1 MGDSFLLTLVQP
13 STLSCQT
20 DTHSKLHKLGLNTA
34 LCNWILDFLTHRTQH
49 VRIGKHV
56 SLTLPMNTGVP
67 QGCVLSPLLYT
78 LFTHD
83 CCSSSPSTLIVK
95 YADDTTIR
103 GLFTGND
110 NTSYRREAERLGE
123 WCGDHNL
130 VLNTTKTK
138 EVIIDFRRARK
149 QQPLSTPNRR
159 GGGREGVQLQVSGRD
174 CGRRSVLEDRHHLCR
189 G

>member
-13 STLSCQT
+13 STLSKL
-20 DTHSKLHKLGLNTA
+20 HSKLHKLGLTNT

-130 VLNTTKTK
+130 VQPNKDQGSDHQFPQSQTP
-138 EVIIDFRRARK
+138 
-149 QQPLSTPNRR
+149 QPLSTPTRR

-174 CGRRSVLEDRHHLCR
+174 CGQRSVLEEQHHLCS